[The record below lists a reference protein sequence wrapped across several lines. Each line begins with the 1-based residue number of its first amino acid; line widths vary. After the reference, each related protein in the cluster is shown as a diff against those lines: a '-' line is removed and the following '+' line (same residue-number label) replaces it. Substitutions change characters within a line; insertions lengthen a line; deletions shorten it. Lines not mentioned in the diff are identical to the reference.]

1 MIERLSLDAAVARL
15 RAGGVVAFPTETTYA
30 LGCLAGDA
38 TAVERL
44 LASKGRP
51 DGKPLPILVNSVEL
65 LRQHHQLES
74 PLLHLAERFWPG
86 PLTVVVPAFPGL
98 VSAVTAE
105 TQMVGVRNTSHP
117 VARALVRAL
126 GAPLVA
132 TSANR
137 SGTPA
142 ALTAD
147 AVVAANLTDIDGVLE
162 GDLGV
167 MGGPSTVV
175 GLLDGA
181 LHFFREGKV
190 PTAMVQ
196 AAWERVRAE

>member
-1 MIERLSLDAAVARL
+1 MLERLSLEAAVARL
-15 RAGGVVAFPTETTYA
+15 KAGGVVAFPTETTYA
-30 LGCLAGDA
+30 LGCIAGDA
-38 TAVERL
+38 QAVARL

-98 VSAVTAE
+98 ASAVTAE
-105 TQMVGVRNTSHP
+105 TQMVGVRNTGHP
-117 VARALVRAL
+117 TARALVRAL
-126 GAPLVA
+126 GEPLVA

-142 ALTAD
+142 ALTAAD
-147 AVVAANLTDIDGVLE
+147 LDGAALADIDGVLE

-190 PTAMVQ
+190 PTTVVQ
-196 AAWERVRAE
+196 AAWERVRSE